1 MLYSF
6 CSYFGGFMKKFFL
19 TLSVFLFTTVNFA
32 IAIEVNENELRSVG
46 EDTIR
51 FENYT
56 GPHSVIESVSA
67 IQAIGSG
74 LGNQVSQNVNS
85 KGTFGNGEK
94 YSVIHAIDEN
104 ETGKLDADII
114 LINQNATVDHI
125 VNLRRIIASYLQ
137 AAYGYTPGD
146 ASTVAT
152 FVTVYNAVYRTRLD
166 YFGSKYKNVV
176 LNNLSQETCGLSTR
190 WNEWPGNSQ
199 IVIPLGDLTSNISA
213 VDTSVIS
220 DKNVVESMQEEDD
233 KGVDERKNMVDIKE
247 REAEQATQR
256 AQEEAQKAAEES
268 RALTEQREVQRAAEE
283 EAQQRQEEARQD
295 PTNEEKQQAA
305 QEASERAQEEAQKTQ
320 EQEQIV
326 EEAQQNAAQAQQT
339 ADRKQSEAQAERTQ
353 IARDQETVIQQQIA
367 ESTEGNSV
375 IGLKITDSA
384 KQLSAMVKLNVQDG
398 STIRESP
405 VTVVRGRTILPVRNA
420 VLDADTQNLT
430 SVNTGAENLDTSLL
444 YMAICGENINNGAV
458 KLCLLDAYKMEIQKE
473 SKENVAENSVLV
485 NNGNDYYC
493 VIDNGGTWVVGK
505 YDKSLNLLLRSP
517 VAVSSETPIIVTE
530 QGLVVSA
537 ANGQSLLLKLSDLSS
552 ITNLSQM
559 YDDAK

>member
-1 MLYSF
+1 
-6 CSYFGGFMKKFFL
+6 MKKFFL
-19 TLSVFLFTTVNFA
+19 ILSVFLFATVNIA
-32 IAIEVNENELRSVG
+32 TAIEVNENELRSVG

-56 GPHSVIESVSA
+56 GPHSVIESISA
-67 IQAIGSG
+67 IQAIGTG

-85 KGTFGNGEK
+85 SGTFGNGAK

-114 LINQNATVDHI
+114 LINPNATVDHI

-137 AAYGYTPGD
+137 AAYGYSQTD

-176 LNNLSQETCGLSTR
+176 LRNLTQTSCGLSTK

-247 REAEQATQR
+247 REAEQASQK
-256 AQEEAQKAAEES
+256 AQEEAQKAAEENKNL
-268 RALTEQREVQRAAEE
+268 AEQREVQKAAEE
-283 EAQQRQEEARQD
+283 EAQQKQEEARQD

-305 QEASERAQEEAQKTQ
+305 QEATERAQEEAQKTQ
-320 EQEQIV
+320 EQEQV
-326 EEAQQNAAQAQQT
+326 VQEAQQNATQAQQT
-339 ADRKQSEAQAERTQ
+339 ADRKQSEAQSERTQ
-353 IARDQETVIQQQIA
+353 IAKDQETVIQQQIQEA
-367 ESTEGNSV
+367 TEGNTV

-384 KQLSAMVKLNVQDG
+384 KQLSAMVKLNAQDG

-405 VTVVRGRTILPVRNA
+405 VTVVRGRTILPIRDA
-420 VLDADTQNLT
+420 VLDNASQTLT
-430 SVNTGAENLDTSLL
+430 SVSNGTVNIDTSLL

-493 VIDNGGTWVVGK
+493 VIDNGGTYVVGK

-530 QGLVVSA
+530 QGLVVSSA
-537 ANGQSLLLKLSDLSS
+537 SGQTLLLRLSDLSS
-552 ITNLSQM
+552 VTEISQVQM

>member
-1 MLYSF
+1 
-6 CSYFGGFMKKFFL
+6 MKKFFL
-19 TLSVFLFTTVNFA
+19 IVSVFLFATVSFA
-32 IAIEVNENELRSVG
+32 TAIEVNENELRSVG

-56 GPHSVIESVSA
+56 GPHSVIESISA
-67 IQAIGSG
+67 IQAIGTG

-85 KGTFGNGEK
+85 SGTFGNGAK

-114 LINQNATVDHI
+114 LINPNATVDHI

-137 AAYGYTPGD
+137 AAYGYSQTD

-176 LNNLSQETCGLSTR
+176 LRNLTQTSCGLSTK

-247 REAEQATQR
+247 REAEQASQK
-256 AQEEAQKAAEES
+256 AQEEAQKAAEENKNL
-268 RALTEQREVQRAAEE
+268 AEQREVQKAAEE
-283 EAQQRQEEARQD
+283 EAQQKQEEARQD
-295 PTNEEKQQAA
+295 STNEEKQQAA
-305 QEASERAQEEAQKTQ
+305 QEATERAQEEAQKTQ
-320 EQEQIV
+320 EQEQV
-326 EEAQQNAAQAQQT
+326 VQEAQQNATQAQQT
-339 ADRKQSEAQAERTQ
+339 ADRKQSEAQSERTQ
-353 IARDQETVIQQQIA
+353 IAKDQETVIQQQIQEA
-367 ESTEGNSV
+367 TEGNTV

-384 KQLSAMVKLNVQDG
+384 KQLSAMVKLNAQDG

-405 VTVVRGRTILPVRNA
+405 VTVVRGRTILPIRDA
-420 VLDADTQNLT
+420 VLDNASQTLT
-430 SVNTGAENLDTSLL
+430 SVSNGTVNIDTSLL

-493 VIDNGGTWVVGK
+493 VIDNGGTYVVGK

-530 QGLVVSA
+530 QGLVVSSA
-537 ANGQSLLLKLSDLSS
+537 SGQTLLLRLSDLSS
-552 ITNLSQM
+552 VTEISQVQM

>member
-1 MLYSF
+1 
-6 CSYFGGFMKKFFL
+6 MKKFFL
-19 TLSVFLFTTVNFA
+19 IVSVFLFATVSFA
-32 IAIEVNENELRSVG
+32 TAIEVNENELRSVG

-56 GPHSVIESVSA
+56 GPHSVIESISA
-67 IQAIGSG
+67 IQAIGTG

-85 KGTFGNGEK
+85 SGTFGNGAK

-114 LINQNATVDHI
+114 LINPNATVDHI

-137 AAYGYTPGD
+137 AAYGYSQTD

-176 LNNLSQETCGLSTR
+176 LRNLTQTSCGLSTK

-247 REAEQATQR
+247 REAEQASQK
-256 AQEEAQKAAEES
+256 AQEEAQKAAEENKNL
-268 RALTEQREVQRAAEE
+268 AEQREVQKAAEE
-283 EAQQRQEEARQD
+283 EAQQKQEEARQD

-305 QEASERAQEEAQKTQ
+305 QEATERAQEEAQKTQ
-320 EQEQIV
+320 EQEQV
-326 EEAQQNAAQAQQT
+326 VQEAQQNATQAQQT
-339 ADRKQSEAQAERTQ
+339 ADRKQSEAQSERTQ
-353 IARDQETVIQQQIA
+353 IAKDQETVIQQQIQEA
-367 ESTEGNSV
+367 TEGNTV

-384 KQLSAMVKLNVQDG
+384 KQLSAMVKLNAQDG

-405 VTVVRGRTILPVRNA
+405 VTVVRGRTILPIRDA
-420 VLDADTQNLT
+420 VLDNASQTLT
-430 SVNTGAENLDTSLL
+430 SVSNGTVNIDTSLL

-493 VIDNGGTWVVGK
+493 VIDNGGTYVVGK

-530 QGLVVSA
+530 QGLVVSSA
-537 ANGQSLLLKLSDLSS
+537 SGQTLLLRLSDLSS
-552 ITNLSQM
+552 VTEISQVQM